1 MLGPHS
7 CSRCCITTDGHSLLP
22 EIRSKSPVLSART
35 SAISSGFPLDVIQF
49 VAQGS
54 EALDPMPFSE
64 CFLAFTLSELLFIC
78 WKHICGLSCIWQIC
92 NQTSQWLKVMQY
104 PDAGTNDEANC
115 TWTNL
120 WVREMVE
127 NTRETQLLR
136 NHSLCSAIHKCITKQ
151 QWHNA

>member
-54 EALDPMPFSE
+54 EALDPMPFSDPRSWT
-64 CFLAFTLSELLFIC
+64 CQFTTETQEKTCL
-78 WKHICGLSCIWQIC
+78 H
-92 NQTSQWLKVMQY
+92 
-104 PDAGTNDEANC
+104 
-115 TWTNL
+115 
-120 WVREMVE
+120 RR
-127 NTRETQLLR
+127 NTRHITWLLEMFPGCPPCARVTRTLLR
-136 NHSLCSAIHKCITKQ
+136 IKVSTACRDGDNSLCVLVSYQEEPKVPRWQPWLIGQ
-151 QWHNA
+151 